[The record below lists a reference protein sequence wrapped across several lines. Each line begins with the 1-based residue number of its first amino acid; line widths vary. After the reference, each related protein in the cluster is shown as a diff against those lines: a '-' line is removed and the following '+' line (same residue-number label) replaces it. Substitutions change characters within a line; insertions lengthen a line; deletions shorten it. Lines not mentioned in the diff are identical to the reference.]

1 MDRDFTGFFV
11 SHKDILSPTDSKSG
25 FNQSMENFEKVS
37 QMRGQMDNIMG
48 RSGDAY
54 ERRESVADR
63 FYDQAKSNVSSSES
77 KRRF

>member
-1 MDRDFTGFFV
+1 
-11 SHKDILSPTDSKSG
+11 
-25 FNQSMENFEKVS
+25 
-37 QMRGQMDNIMG
+37 MRGQMDNIMG

-54 ERRESVADR
+54 ERRESAADR